1 MAIKKRTLSGILF
14 LMFILILWAVCSIAA
29 VAQDGAP
36 TPTWFEH
43 TDLMQV
49 VIGGLFVCVLWFMI
63 RTLRKI
69 DANQALL
76 FKKIDDLC
84 AEFYTLR
91 GEHNA
96 MKRKCD
102 Q

>member
-1 MAIKKRTLSGILF
+1 MMKKKTLMSGIL
-14 LMFILILWAVCSIAA
+14 LIVLILVWAVLSIAS
-29 VAQDGAP
+29 VAEGGAP
-36 TPTWFEH
+36 APTWFEH
-43 TDLMQV
+43 VDLMQLI
-49 VIGGLFVCVLWFMI
+49 IGGLFMCVLWFMI

-84 AEFYTLR
+84 AEFYELR

-96 MKRKCD
+96 MKNRNCR
-102 Q
+102 